1 MFIYY
6 RLLHSTSEL
15 NSEIQILVTPA
26 LLFHEDSAQYTL
38 SPLKI
43 IFYYPNAIRSQGNIW
58 QKDLELTSLMVPQSP
73 SGPTLAPCVVSQP
86 GPSDTLIQR
95 SLGTAQST
103 LLGFNGYGVRGR
115 GEKHKYRTT
124 VCPHTMPGSA
134 SQQEESLI
142 VNWRL
147 GTRWRIMLLWSERSL
162 NQQPLY
168 YKLLSLLSY
177 YIRPRLEEIN

>member
-6 RLLHSTSEL
+6 RLLHSISEL
-15 NSEIQILVTPA
+15 NSEFQILLTPA

-43 IFYYPNAIRSQGNIW
+43 IYYYPNAIRSQGNIW
-58 QKDLELTSLMVPQSP
+58 QKDLELTSLMVPRHRQ
-73 SGPTLAPCVVSQP
+73 GPPCVVSEP

-115 GEKHKYRTT
+115 GRNTNIG
-124 VCPHTMPGSA
+124 PQSA
-134 SQQEESLI
+134 PTQCQGLPRNKKNLWLWTEDTGHWGLH
-142 VNWRL
+142 
-147 GTRWRIMLLWSERSL
+147 WRIMLLWRERSL